1 MTIPPS
7 VHEQMAIHE
16 RMNRDEQLRQEFNEW
31 AKAGRGEGMERGHGP
46 VGQQAIELMNIPPDA
61 RVLDVGCGSGW
72 ASRLIAAKA
81 REGRVVGIDISDEMV
96 TLSAETS
103 TNYPNVEFRVASA
116 EALPFA
122 DVEFTHAFSMES
134 LYYYADITAA
144 LKEIRRVLSPGGVF
158 VTVVDLYQENEPSH
172 QWVHDLKV
180 PVQLL
185 SISDYRTLFEDA
197 GFVNVE
203 DRRLYDPT
211 PVPDDYTSGSFKSRE
226 QLVRYRENGSL
237 MIRGSA
243 SL

>member
-7 VHEQMAIHE
+7 VHEQMD
-16 RMNRDEQLRQEFNEW
+16 RNEQLRQEFNEW
-31 AKAGRGEGMERGHGP
+31 AKAGRGEGMEKGHGP

-72 ASRLIAAKA
+72 ATRLMAAKV

-96 TLSAETS
+96 TLSADTS
-103 TNYPNVEFRVASA
+103 KEFSNVEFRVASA

-122 DVEFTHAFSMES
+122 NGEFTHAFSMES
-134 LYYYADITAA
+134 LYYYADMPTA
-144 LKEIRRVLSPGGVF
+144 LKEIRRVLVPGGVF

-172 QWVHDLKV
+172 QWVEDLKV

-197 GFVNVE
+197 GFTNVE

-211 PVPDDYTSGSFKSRE
+211 PVPDDYTRGSFKSRE
-226 QLVRYRENGSL
+226 ELVKYRQNGSL
-237 MIRGSA
+237 MISGSK
-243 SL
+243 S

>member
-1 MTIPPS
+1 
-7 VHEQMAIHE
+7 
-16 RMNRDEQLRQEFNEW
+16 
-31 AKAGRGEGMERGHGP
+31 
-46 VGQQAIELMNIPPDA
+46 MNIPADA

-72 ASRLIAAKA
+72 ASRLMAAKA
-81 REGRVVGIDISDEMV
+81 RNRRVVGIDISDEMV
-96 TLSAETS
+96 TLSTDTS
-103 TNYPNVEFRVASA
+103 KEFSNLEFRVASA

-122 DVEFTHAFSMES
+122 DAEFTHAFSMES
-134 LYYYADITAA
+134 LYYYADMPTA
-144 LKEIRRVLSPGGVF
+144 LNEIRRVLAPGGMF

-172 QWVHDLKV
+172 QWVEDLKV

-226 QLVRYRENGSL
+226 DLVKYRQNGSL
-237 MIRGSA
+237 MISG
-243 SL
+243 LKI